1 MNIVEY
7 QDTLDNYA
15 DYPTDLGP
23 FYLILN
29 TQAHLGKLSE
39 KLKEVMDK
47 DSLDI
52 DTKDKTS
59 LSITIGDLISNLTFM
74 ASSLGLS
81 LQDILAL
88 NLRKLSLIKTQ
99 KIKEKTKAENS

>member
-47 DSLDI
+47 DS
-52 DTKDKTS
+52 
-59 LSITIGDLISNLTFM
+59 
-74 ASSLGLS
+74 
-81 LQDILAL
+81 
-88 NLRKLSLIKTQ
+88 
-99 KIKEKTKAENS
+99 